1 MTLEQITFA
10 FQTGRMVDALAFIG
24 SIIAIWLAL
33 RVANMTGE
41 NPDSNII
48 TKIVSTGFGA
58 CIVLGSWQAYTFAAN
73 TFINAAARIEMF
85 GIENTPNPERTQGFL
100 DFVGTT
106 EVAATPTPL
115 GIAFLAIVSLMIVT
129 LIWVP
134 RNN

>member
-48 TKIVSTGFGA
+48 AK
-58 CIVLGSWQAYTFAAN
+58 
-73 TFINAAARIEMF
+73 
-85 GIENTPNPERTQGFL
+85 
-100 DFVGTT
+100 
-106 EVAATPTPL
+106 
-115 GIAFLAIVSLMIVT
+115 
-129 LIWVP
+129 
-134 RNN
+134 